1 MTEGTCKLGF
11 SVDMLL
17 PSARGGGPLKIGL
30 AKLDE
35 SQWLEPEPDLTVRA
49 AAFDAYPESVQLT
62 REAEAPSDELAAML
76 GVSGGLE
83 GAARSRW
90 EDMCLLAR
98 RADEEVYR
106 LIGAAV
112 AFPTDWEPAKK
123 MGLPLAAMHAPIDNY
138 AEQLAT
144 PVDRFMAKLKPGAI
158 YGRCNWFVAS
168 TDALHWV
175 GEPPEQAFAHV
186 TPENAGETLY
196 VRSERQTLRRLPET
210 QAILFT
216 IGVHVAPL
224 GSLSGANIA
233 FMAEALATI
242 PGNEARRRGAAYFAP
257 QLQAFAARH
266 ASHIRHPE
274 LVSGSI
280 SPHAPSLERRDGC

>member
-1 MTEGTCKLGF
+1 VKLGF
-11 SVDMLL
+11 SVDTLL
-17 PSARGGGPLKIGL
+17 PMARGGGPLKIGL
-30 AKLDE
+30 AKLEE
-35 SQWLEPEPDLTVRA
+35 SEWLEPAPGLAARA
-49 AAFDAYPESVQLT
+49 AAYDAHPESVQLT
-62 REAEAPSDELAAML
+62 PEAEAPGAELAALL

-83 GAARSRW
+83 GAARSAW
-90 EDMCLLAR
+90 DDMCLLAR
-98 RADEEVYR
+98 RGDEEVYR

-112 AFPTDWEPAKK
+112 AFPTDWQPARK
-123 MGLPLAAMHAPIDNY
+123 MGLPLAAMHQPIDNY

-144 PVDRFMAKLKPGAI
+144 PVDRFMAKLKPDAI
-158 YGRCNWFVAS
+158 YGRCNWFVAP
-168 TDALHWV
+168 TDALRWV

-224 GSLSGANIA
+224 GSLSRENVA

-242 PGNEARRRGAAYFAP
+242 PANEARRRGAAHFAP
-257 QLQAFAARH
+257 QLQAYAARH
-266 ASHIRHPE
+266 AAAN
-274 LVSGSI
+274 GM
-280 SPHAPSLERRDGC
+280 AA